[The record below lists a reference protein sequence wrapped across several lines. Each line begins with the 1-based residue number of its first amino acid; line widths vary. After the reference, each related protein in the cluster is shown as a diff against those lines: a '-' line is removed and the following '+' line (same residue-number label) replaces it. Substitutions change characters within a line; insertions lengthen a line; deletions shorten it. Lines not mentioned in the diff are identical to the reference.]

1 MARAEGGDQIV
12 ENQKMNALNIR
23 AMAGLLQ
30 LLVIMALLIF
40 VPAGTLDYPRAWI
53 FLAVFFVPV
62 LAITI
67 YLMKNDPKLLERR
80 ISAGPGAEKEK
91 SQKIIQFLAMI
102 DFIAVMLVPAFDH
115 RFAWSAVPTY
125 VTAAG
130 NILVVLG
137 FLIVF
142 LTFKENTFTS
152 AIIEVDAGQK
162 IISSGPY
169 AHVRHPMYIGAL
181 IMLVGVPLALGSWWG
196 LLTVVAMT
204 LVIVWRLLG
213 EEKFLAK
220 NLAGYCEYQNAV
232 RYRLLP
238 FVW

>member
-1 MARAEGGDQIV
+1 
-12 ENQKMNALNIR
+12 MNALNIR
-23 AMAGLLQ
+23 ALAGLLQ
-30 LLVIMALLIF
+30 LFVIMAVLIF
-40 VPAGTLDYPRAWI
+40 VPAGTLDYPQAWI
-53 FLAVFFVPV
+53 FLAVFFAPV

-80 ISAGPGAEKEK
+80 ISAGPSAEKERG
-91 SQKIIQFLAMI
+91 QRIIQFLAMI
-102 DFIAVMLVPAFDH
+102 DFVAVMLVPAFDH
-115 RFAWSAVPTY
+115 RFGWSAVPPY
-125 VTAAG
+125 VSAAG

-162 IISSGPY
+162 IISTGPY

-220 NLAGYCEYQNAV
+220 NLAGYCEYQDMV

>member
-1 MARAEGGDQIV
+1 
-12 ENQKMNALNIR
+12 MNALNIR
-23 AMAGLLQ
+23 AVAGLLQ
-30 LLVIMALLIF
+30 LLVIMAVLIF
-40 VPAGTLDYPRAWI
+40 VPAGTLDYPQAWT
-53 FLAVFFVPV
+53 FLAVFFTPV

-80 ISAGPGAEKEK
+80 IKAGPSDEKET

-115 RFAWSAVPTY
+115 RFAWSVVPPSL
-125 VTAAG
+125 VAAG
-130 NILVVLG
+130 DILVVLG

-142 LTFKENTFTS
+142 LVFKENTFTS
-152 AIIEVDAGQK
+152 AIIELSTEQK
-162 IISSGPY
+162 VITTGPY
-169 AHVRHPMYIGAL
+169 AMVRHPMYIGAL
-181 IMLVGVPLALGSWWG
+181 IMLIGVPLALGSWWG

-204 LVIVWRLLG
+204 LVIVWRLLD
-213 EEKFLAK
+213 EERFLAK
-220 NLAGYCEYQNAV
+220 NLAGYAEYQNAV

>member
-1 MARAEGGDQIV
+1 MNGLNLRA
-12 ENQKMNALNIR
+12 L
-23 AMAGLLQ
+23 AGLIQ

-40 VPAGTLDYPRAWI
+40 VPAGTLDYPQAWI
-53 FLAVFFVPV
+53 FLAVFFTPV

-80 ISAGPGAEKEK
+80 IKAGPADEKET

-115 RFAWSAVPTY
+115 RFAWSAVSPY
-125 VTAAG
+125 VVAAG
-130 NILVVLG
+130 DILVVLG

-142 LTFKENTFTS
+142 LVFKENTFTS
-152 AIIEVDAGQK
+152 AIIELSSEQK
-162 IISSGPY
+162 VIATGPY
-169 AHVRHPMYIGAL
+169 ALVRHPMYIGAL
-181 IMLVGVPLALGSWWG
+181 IMLVGVPIALGSWWG

-204 LVIVWRLLG
+204 LVIVWRLLD
-213 EEKFLAK
+213 EEKFLAR
-220 NLAGYCEYQNAV
+220 NLSGYSEYQNAV

>member
-1 MARAEGGDQIV
+1 
-12 ENQKMNALNIR
+12 MNALNVR
-23 AMAGLLQ
+23 ALAGLLQ
-30 LLVIMALLIF
+30 LLVIMAVLIF

-53 FLAVFFVPV
+53 FLAVFFTPV

-91 SQKIIQFLAMI
+91 GQKIIQFLAMI

-115 RFAWSAVPTY
+115 RFAWSAVPSGL
-125 VTAAG
+125 VLAG
-130 NILVVLG
+130 DILVVLG

-142 LTFKENTFTS
+142 LVFKENTFTS
-152 AIIEVDAGQK
+152 AIIELSIEQK
-162 IISSGPY
+162 VITTGPY
-169 AHVRHPMYIGAL
+169 ALVRHPMYIGAL

-196 LLTVVAMT
+196 LLTVVPMT

-213 EEKFLAK
+213 EENFLAM
-220 NLAGYCEYQNAV
+220 NLAGYSEYQNAV